1 MVQIAILSK
10 PFVKKYAS
18 SFCEVIP
25 HNRVLL
31 EHFLYHF
38 QPLALEVLGAG
49 LLIDLLQA
57 LASKQAFFGHEAAD
71 RERRSRERSTCL
83 AWRVAICISR
93 QKWGVAWLAF
103 GVSGFIC
110 ESLTSMTECPDSTP
124 TKSTERVCLPPS
136 SKAQICFLCA
146 KVVSNNDFRRKLTT
160 SGGR

>member
-83 AWRVAICISR
+83 A
-93 QKWGVAWLAF
+93 
-103 GVSGFIC
+103 
-110 ESLTSMTECPDSTP
+110 
-124 TKSTERVCLPPS
+124 
-136 SKAQICFLCA
+136 
-146 KVVSNNDFRRKLTT
+146 
-160 SGGR
+160 